1 LDVLPAMRAEQLSTQ
16 QHREGILSGSPVAL
30 ARAITLIESQLDAD
44 HEQAHELLE
53 SLLPLS
59 GKSSRIA
66 ISGVPGVG
74 KSTFIEAFGKHLT
87 SQQHKVA
94 VLAVDP
100 TSMKTHGSILGDK
113 TRMDELSKD
122 PNAFVRPTATG
133 GHLGGVAGKT
143 RETILLCEA
152 AGYDIIIVETVGV
165 GQSEIAVRGMVD
177 FVLLLMLA
185 GAGDELQGIK
195 KGIIEIADGIA
206 INKADGDN
214 LAAAKR
220 AQADLQ
226 HALHFLT
233 PDETGWTPKVLT
245 CSGNTKTGLDEIWK
259 MIVAFRQ
266 QAEGNGSWK
275 LNRSRQHLVWME
287 ESLNE
292 LIVRAAKKSSAFTT
306 IRKELDEK
314 VTDFSIYPP
323 TAALKLLN
331 ELRRFF

>member
-1 LDVLPAMRAEQLSTQ
+1 MRTEQLSTQ
-16 QHREGILSGSPVAL
+16 QYREGILAGSPIIL
-30 ARAITLIESQLDAD
+30 ARAITLIESQLDTD
-44 HEQAHELLE
+44 QAQAQELLE
-53 SLLPLS
+53 SLIPQT
-59 GKSSRIA
+59 GKSVRIA
-66 ISGVPGVG
+66 VSGVPGVG
-74 KSTFIEAFGKHLT
+74 KSTFIESFGKYLT
-87 SQQHKVA
+87 SQNLKVA

-100 TSMKTHGSILGDK
+100 TSMKSRGSILGDK

-122 PNAFVRPTATG
+122 PNAFVRPTPTG

-214 LAAAKR
+214 LANAKR

-226 HALHFLT
+226 HALHLLS
-233 PDETGWTPKVLT
+233 GNSPKVVT
-245 CSGNTKTGLDEIWK
+245 CSGLENRGLDEIWN
-259 MIVAFRQ
+259 MIVAFRKQGESNGHWVINRNQ
-266 QAEGNGSWK
+266 QH
-275 LNRSRQHLVWME
+275 QVWFE
-287 ESLNE
+287 ESFKQILLQESKKYLNTKIGASE
-292 LIVRAAKKSSAFTT
+292 
-306 IRKELDEK
+306 
-314 VTDFSIYPP
+314 YPP
-323 TAALKLLN
+323 AAALRVWKDLLK
-331 ELRRFF
+331 

>member
-1 LDVLPAMRAEQLSTQ
+1 MRAEQLSTQ
-16 QHREGILSGSPVAL
+16 QYREGILAGSPVVL
-30 ARAITLIESQLDAD
+30 ARAITLIESHLDTDQA
-44 HEQAHELLE
+44 QAHELLE
-53 SLLPLS
+53 SLLS
-59 GKSSRIA
+59 SGGKSVRIG

-87 SQQHKVA
+87 AQQHKVA

-100 TSMKTHGSILGDK
+100 TSMKTRGSIMGDK

-122 PNAFVRPTATG
+122 PNAFVRPTPTG

-152 AGYDIIIVETVGV
+152 AGYDVIIVETVGV
-165 GQSEIAVRGMVD
+165 GQSEITVRGMVD

-214 LAAAKR
+214 LPLAKR
-220 AQADLQ
+220 AQSELQ
-226 HALHFLT
+226 HALHLLAT
-233 PDETGWTPKVLT
+233 NDNSWTPKVVT
-245 CSGNTKTGLDEIWK
+245 CSALTKAGLDEIWQ

-266 QAEGNGSWK
+266 QRESNGEWMH
-275 LNRSRQHLVWME
+275 NRSRQHLVWVE

-292 LIVRAAKKSSAFTT
+292 IIMREAKKQIDKNAGALT
-306 IRKELDEK
+306 E
-314 VTDFSIYPP
+314 YPP
-323 TAALKLLN
+323 AAAIQLWKKILSQLK
-331 ELRRFF
+331 

>member
-1 LDVLPAMRAEQLSTQ
+1 MRAEQLSTQ
-16 QHREGILSGSPVAL
+16 QYREGLLAGSPVVL
-30 ARAITLIESQLDAD
+30 ARAITLVESQLESDQT
-44 HEQAHELLE
+44 QANELLE
-53 SLLPLS
+53 SLLLFAGRS
-59 GKSSRIA
+59 ARIA

-74 KSTFIEAFGKHLT
+74 KSTFIESFGKYLT

-100 TSMKTHGSILGDK
+100 TSMKTRGSILGDK

-122 PNAFVRPTATG
+122 PGAFVRPTATG

-143 RETILLCEA
+143 RESILLCEA

-165 GQSEIAVRGMVD
+165 GQSEIAVKGMVD

-214 LAAAKR
+214 LPMAKR

-226 HALHFLT
+226 HALHLLGHG
-233 PDETGWTPKVLT
+233 DTGWTPKVLT
-245 CSGNTKTGLDEIWK
+245 CSGVTKTGLDEIWK
-259 MIVAFRQ
+259 MIVAFKEQ
-266 QAEGNGSWK
+266 GESNGTWT
-275 LNRSRQHLVWME
+275 LNRNRQHQVWME

-292 LIVRAAKKSSAFTT
+292 IILRESKKY
-306 IRKELDEK
+306 LDPK
-314 VTDFSIYPP
+314 DGGFSEYPP
-323 TAALKLLN
+323 SAALRLWKEMLARLK
-331 ELRRFF
+331 

>member
-1 LDVLPAMRAEQLSTQ
+1 MYYSVMRTGHLSTQ
-16 QHREGILSGSPVAL
+16 QYREGILAGSAVVL
-30 ARAITLIESQLDAD
+30 ARAITLVESQLEPDQV
-44 HEQAHELLE
+44 QAQELLE

-59 GKSSRIA
+59 GKSTRLA

-74 KSTFIEAFGKHLT
+74 KSTFIEAFGKYLT
-87 SQQHKVA
+87 SQNHKVA

-100 TSMKTHGSILGDK
+100 SSMKSRGSILGDK

-122 PNAFVRPTATG
+122 PNAFVRPTPAG

-143 RETILLCEA
+143 RESIILCEA

-165 GQSEIAVRGMVD
+165 GQSEISVRGMVD

-214 LAAAKR
+214 LAKAKR

-226 HALHFLT
+226 HALHLLAADSALWK
-233 PDETGWTPKVLT
+233 PRVVI
-245 CSGNTKTGLDEIWK
+245 CSAITKDGLPEIWQ
-259 MIVAFRQ
+259 MISAFKEQ
-266 QAEGNGSWK
+266 GESNGTWAAT
-275 LNRSRQHLVWME
+275 RSKQHRDWIE
-287 ESLNE
+287 ESLKDMIMKE
-292 LIVRAAKKSSAFTT
+292 AQKVRKNIDHSAGNFSPYPPSAASQLF
-306 IRKELDEK
+306 KEL
-314 VTDFSIYPP
+314 
-323 TAALKLLN
+323 LKHLK
-331 ELRRFF
+331 